1 MLVPLAVAVP
11 WLAPLATATLA
22 GVPPV
27 MFRVMALLLLL
38 AATVALT
45 ALATGAWGLT
55 VMVTVAGAEVPPA
68 LVAV

>member
-38 AATVALT
+38 
-45 ALATGAWGLT
+45 
-55 VMVTVAGAEVPPA
+55 
-68 LVAV
+68 